1 MGRSAGPRRPTGRTR
16 LTSESCTS
24 KAMASWSTAP
34 LGRPEPILSVT
45 TQQNP
50 FLSTPHCGGGDPV
63 RRDDVQRYST
73 PVLAQPL
80 TISGTP
86 TVRLHVSTDQPD
98 TDWVARL
105 LHDDPDDRRTTLSW
119 GYANTGTS
127 GEHTVGIELAPT
139 GATVPPGARLHLE
152 ITGSYFPELARSLG
166 GPNRYRDLPEG
177 PTIQTLR
184 RGPAT
189 DSRLHL
195 PLADPA

>member
-1 MGRSAGPRRPTGRTR
+1 
-16 LTSESCTS
+16 
-24 KAMASWSTAP
+24 MASWSTAP

-73 PVLAQPL
+73 
-80 TISGTP
+80 
-86 TVRLHVSTDQPD
+86 
-98 TDWVARL
+98 
-105 LHDDPDDRRTTLSW
+105 LSW
-119 GYANTGTS
+119 GCANTGTS